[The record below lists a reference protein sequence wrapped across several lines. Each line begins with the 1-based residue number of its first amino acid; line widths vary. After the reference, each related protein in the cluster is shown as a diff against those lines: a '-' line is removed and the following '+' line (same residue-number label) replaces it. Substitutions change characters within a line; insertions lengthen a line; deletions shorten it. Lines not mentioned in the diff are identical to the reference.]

1 MNINKSKVTF
11 SSIVGIGEKVKKASE
26 DEAVKYL
33 ALNRGVNAVVN
44 IDLTKA
50 ISRIDHN
57 SSLYQT
63 YSPNSGITSLKSS
76 ILNEYF
82 PSIQFNKSAHDTI
95 TIMPGGMPGLDLII
109 QTLNIEN
116 LVFPKFYWGS
126 YSKMADI
133 RGKSYEYYDN
143 ILTIDIN
150 NYNSNHCIFICDP
163 NNPTGIKVDDHDL
176 YYTIRKLSETGATIV
191 FDCPYRK
198 LFDFDDDMHIFDAI
212 SKLPNIIVCESFSK
226 SLGVSGLRLGFIW
239 CADKEFNKEL
249 AIRTLYQFNG
259 VCTPS
264 QLLVNELLTNCTSEV
279 RSFQRTTARNI
290 VQNINYL
297 TDRDLL
303 ATEVYGNDVP
313 HGMFAIINITESELF
328 KHKIGAV
335 SLDKFTADKQ
345 KYSKYSRICLSVPS
359 EEFKQFFD
367 NVRV

>member
-26 DEAVKYL
+26 DENVKYL

-63 YSPNSGITSLKSS
+63 YSPNSGIVSLRHSIMKS
-76 ILNEYF
+76 YF
-82 PSIQFNKSAHDTI
+82 PSQGIEKYKNV

-109 QTLNIEN
+109 QTLNVEN

-176 YYTIRKLSETGATIV
+176 YYKIRQLSETGATII

-198 LFDFDDDMHIFDAI
+198 LFEFDDDMDLFDAI
-212 SKLPNIIVCESFSK
+212 VKLPNVIVCESFSK
-226 SLGVSGLRLGFIW
+226 SLGISGARLGFIYSS
-239 CADKEFNKEL
+239 DEEFNTEL

-264 QLLVNELLTNCTSEV
+264 QLLVNELLTTCTSEV
-279 RSFQRTTARNI
+279 RSFQRTTTRNI

-345 KYSKYSRICLSVPS
+345 KYSKYSRICLSVLS